1 MASSLPTRNVAIEG
15 TQMNKQPRKLKSRK
29 LSFGE
34 RAVVTETDISGFD
47 LFGPQ
52 HHCDIV
58 DLSPN
63 RLKIVTPDLIPAG
76 QYLEIAVSLVGAGD
90 GCTLSG
96 VVRTVMQCCGGRKWL
111 LDVDVLKDELANR
124 WRYQFN

>member
-1 MASSLPTRNVAIEG
+1 
-15 TQMNKQPRKLKSRK
+15 MNQQIKKLKPRKLS
-29 LSFGE
+29 SGE
-34 RAVVTETDISGFD
+34 RAVVTEMDASGSG
-47 LFGPQ
+47 LFGSE

-76 QYLEIAVSLVGAGD
+76 QYLEIAVSLVGASE
-90 GCTLSG
+90 GCTMSG

-111 LDVDVLKDELANR
+111 LDVDVLKDDLSSR

>member
-1 MASSLPTRNVAIEG
+1 
-15 TQMNKQPRKLKSRK
+15 MNKQIKKLKPRR
-29 LSFGE
+29 LSLGE
-34 RAVVTETDISGFD
+34 RAVVTEMDSSGFD
-47 LFGPQ
+47 MFGSE

-76 QYLEIAVSLVGAGD
+76 QYLEIAVSLAGD
-90 GCTLSG
+90 GCTMSG

-111 LDVDVLKDELANR
+111 LDVDVLKDELSNR